1 MKEFVLGM
9 TGVEWVLLG
18 GALAA
23 FGGGLGSA
31 IGLSTI
37 GNTAA
42 GIIAEDG
49 EKFGKVLPL
58 AAMPSTQGIY
68 GFITA
73 LLALF
78 TLDADLSLSATEGM
92 RVFFACM
99 PVALLC
105 AVSGIYQGA
114 VAVGAAGMVA
124 KKDENAGKSL
134 IFPALV
140 ETYAVLAF
148 IISILMLNALR

>member
-73 LLALF
+73 LLAIGFLG
-78 TLDADLSLSATEGM
+78 DLSLSATEGM
-92 RVFFACM
+92 RVFFACL

-105 AVSGIYQGA
+105 AVSGIYQGV

-148 IISILMLNALR
+148 IVSIMMMNALR